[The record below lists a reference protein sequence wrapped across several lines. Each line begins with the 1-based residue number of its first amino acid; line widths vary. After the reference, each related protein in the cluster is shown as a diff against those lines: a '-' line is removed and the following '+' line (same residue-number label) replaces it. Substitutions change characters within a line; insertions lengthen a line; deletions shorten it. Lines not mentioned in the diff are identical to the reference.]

1 MLYPKDMEEKGFSY
15 RSRIVDSTLRRKL
28 KGKGAVLIEGP
39 KWCGKTTT
47 AEQFA
52 RSILSVDDPATV
64 DANRILSEID
74 PEKLLDGE
82 QPRLLDE
89 WQVAPKLWD
98 AVRHHVDHHK
108 GQGQFILTGS
118 SVPADISETIHSGT
132 GRFSW
137 LVMRPMTLFESGD
150 STGDVSL
157 ASLFESG
164 QVSGCSDLNI
174 DRLAFLV
181 CRGGWPESIDMDE
194 DVALDQAFDYI
205 DAVIRTDM
213 SRVDGVG
220 RDPQKVRMLLRSYAR
235 NQGSQISQAFL
246 SAEISSDDRAGVSE
260 ETVSEYLKALRK
272 LHIVEDMGAWNP
284 NLRSKT
290 AVRTSDTR
298 YFVDPSL
305 AAASLRIGPKDLIN
319 DLNTF
324 GFFFEALVIRDL
336 RVYAESLDG
345 DVYHY
350 RDNMS
355 NECDAV
361 IHLRD
366 GRYAL
371 LEVKLGGSTLVNE
384 GAEALKKVLRRIDT
398 DRMGTPAFMAV
409 VTGTDRYAYRRDDG
423 VLVVPIGALKNRS
436 RLSMRNDSRRP
447 APFGRDRSG
456 HHCPIASLTCLTK
469 SSLNPSNSP
478 RPLMT
483 HSTENPSEV
492 RKDLSESSSSPA
504 MSLLAWSPATIMN
517 GTVTTSRH
525 FAWFIRRTVS
535 SKDGNPSTVVTNTL
549 PIPALQS
556 FICSSQYVALA

>member
-1 MLYPKDMEEKGFSY
+1 MEEEGFSY
-15 RSRIVDSTLRRKL
+15 RPRILDSALRRKL
-28 KGKGAVLIEGP
+28 RAKGAVLIEGP

-52 RSILSVDDPATV
+52 HSILVVDDPGTV
-64 DANRILSEID
+64 DANRVLSEID

-108 GQGQFILTGS
+108 GRGQFILTGS
-118 SVPADISETIHSGT
+118 SVPADASEMIHSGT
-132 GRFSW
+132 GRFGW
-137 LVMRPMTLFESGD
+137 MVMRPMTLFESGD

-157 ASLFESG
+157 DALFESDR
-164 QVSGCSDLNI
+164 VSGCSDLDI

-181 CRGGWPESIDMDE
+181 CRGGWPESVDMDE

-213 SRVDGVG
+213 SRVDNVR

-235 NQGSQISQAFL
+235 NQGSQISQA
-246 SAEISSDDRAGVSE
+246 SISEEISSGDGIRVSE

-272 LHIVEDMGAWNP
+272 LHVVEDMNAWNP

-290 AVRTSDTR
+290 FMRTSDTR

-305 AAASLRIGPKDLIN
+305 AAASLRIGPQDLIR

-324 GFFFEALVIRDL
+324 GFFFEALAIRDL

-345 DVYHY
+345 DVYRY
-350 RDNMS
+350 RDNMN

-371 LEVKLGGSTLVNE
+371 LEVKLGGTTLLNE
-384 GAEALKKVLRRIDT
+384 GAETLKKVLRRIDT
-398 DRMGTPAFMAV
+398 DKMGEPAFMAV
-409 VTGTDRYAYRRDDG
+409 ITGTDRYAYRRDDG
-423 VLVVPIGALKNRS
+423 ILVIPIGALRNRS
-436 RLSMRNDSRRP
+436 
-447 APFGRDRSG
+447 
-456 HHCPIASLTCLTK
+456 H
-469 SSLNPSNSP
+469 
-478 RPLMT
+478 
-483 HSTENPSEV
+483 PSEGFCNPYK
-492 RKDLSESSSSPA
+492 RQ
-504 MSLLAWSPATIMN
+504 
-517 GTVTTSRH
+517 G
-525 FAWFIRRTVS
+525 
-535 SKDGNPSTVVTNTL
+535 DG
-549 PIPALQS
+549 
-556 FICSSQYVALA
+556 